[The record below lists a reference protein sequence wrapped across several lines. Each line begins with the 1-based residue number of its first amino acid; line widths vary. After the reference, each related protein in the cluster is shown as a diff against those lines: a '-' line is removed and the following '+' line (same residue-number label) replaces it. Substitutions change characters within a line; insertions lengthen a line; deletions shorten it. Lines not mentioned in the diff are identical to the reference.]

1 MVFHT
6 SDIILQKMIH
16 YDHSQFD
23 TIYEPDYNSENIEV
37 HESGTNDGV
46 HHHGNIY
53 DAEHHHGN
61 NINAENKHHGIIDR
75 IGFGDEGLNP
85 WGYEPTIEHHH
96 YEYPGGQ
103 IFVNEIDKSHC
114 KIDVLNNGSNLEHCD
129 LDFDHGP
136 KHIDLEH
143 GGSLETYRDSDG
155 DRHVKVHTDNSY
167 LGDNTSNDYDINI
180 DKNKGGCF
188 INTNHPPIYCSSQP
202 GFNLVF

>member
-1 MVFHT
+1 M
-6 SDIILQKMIH
+6 
-16 YDHSQFD
+16 
-23 TIYEPDYNSENIEV
+23 
-37 HESGTNDGV
+37 

-103 IFVNEIDKSHC
+103 VIINEIDESHC
-114 KIDVLNNGSNLEHCD
+114 KIDVLDNGSSLGHYE

-136 KHIDLEH
+136 KHIDLDH
-143 GGSLETYRDSDG
+143 GRYLETYRDSDG
-155 DRHVKVHTDNSY
+155 NRHVKVHTDNSY

-180 DKNKGGCF
+180 DKNKGGCY
-188 INTNHPPIYCSSQP
+188 INVNPNPIYYSSQH

>member
-1 MVFHT
+1 METEIH
-6 SDIILQKMIH
+6 SNDIMAQKMIG
-16 YDHSQFD
+16 DHSSIISKD
-23 TIYEPDYNSENIEV
+23 LIINKMGIHDSHNIHTENYKINS
-37 HESGTNDGV
+37 HAGW
-46 HHHGNIY
+46 HHHGNI
-53 DAEHHHGN
+53 
-61 NINAENKHHGIIDR
+61 NAENRHGI
-75 IGFGDEGLNP
+75 IGFGDEGFKP
-85 WGYEPTIEHHH
+85 WGYEPPIEQHH

-114 KIDVLNNGSNLEHCD
+114 KIDVLNNGSNLGHYE

-188 INTNHPPIYCSSQP
+188 INTNLPPIYCSSQP